1 MIGLLTVGKEEG
13 RRQERWSERL
23 CWGAVQCADASGPEC
38 GVSPLSPSQDVLDWP
53 SGLRARGLGQ
63 HYSSVGI
70 IHRVGIR
77 TTPHLPWCPAFSWQ
91 STGWLDTLGKMAAG
105 ATRHPGGALQC
116 SLWESGVPE
125 SMPCGGSDESQVGV
139 SCEAA
144 GQQSLALPEG
154 LLTSPAPA
162 HQQRVS

>member
-1 MIGLLTVGKEEG
+1 MLGSRAV
-13 RRQERWSERL
+13 RRCFWAGV
-23 CWGAVQCADASGPEC
+23 WGVAS
-38 GVSPLSPSQDVLDWP
+38 LSLPPKMSSDWP

-63 HYSSVGI
+63 HYSSVRI

-77 TTPHLPWCPAFSWQ
+77 TTPHLPAFSWQ

-125 SMPCGGSDESQVGV
+125 SMPCGESDESQVGV